1 MSNSSNVEI
10 EYLMSQG
17 SKDYPGGMRVSPVV
31 LERVCKKM
39 IKLILYCLPNAT
51 KGSIYSVGPIPELR
65 VVCIASGYRNGRT
78 DEIIWE
84 GRNRS
89 DYDQPGQAWE
99 DYRDRRG
106 KILEAMGW
114 CVERQKSWT
123 SDEPEHNIRSVR
135 KQLEG
140 RAWEDYHHMEP
151 VLIKKTDLWDMMPP
165 ASIYP
170 SNSQGD
176 PIWQDSQYA
185 IVAVIKIHFLPKT
198 IRRGDRST
206 RVITELSQSL
216 GTEMLSLHAR
226 GIALLSEIRLEKERQ
241 ETCNILAHDFRN
253 ISAGIGFAYRAA
265 NNAIGYLRELW
276 EDLIHQ
282 HLPGLPSKRAI
293 LEELNKLL
301 AEMVAN
307 HDCTDDNSE
316 VTRLIQYQSHL
327 LQYCLL
333 PEQNK
338 SWLEQKIRPLWQT
351 IFSKVEVEPSVMAK
365 IEELLDTLRESFY
378 VSANDQVVDKI
389 NHLPKRLKQEWVE
402 LAYKE
407 ISGTTDGLLE
417 RYVEFLDRKELAI
430 PGQYYIQKNLICLKG
445 LVNLIPEIERRINSR
460 LEILRGNY

>member
-1 MSNSSNVEI
+1 MTQVTHDNGTGIRISR
-10 EYLMSQG
+10 G
-17 SKDYPGGMRVSPVV
+17 V
-31 LERVCKKM
+31 LEDVCKRM
-39 IKLILYCLPNAT
+39 IEIILFCLPDAFRGT
-51 KGSIYSVGPIPELR
+51 IYSVGPMPNLR
-65 VVCIASGYRNGRT
+65 VIRVATGRKDDLSSKITWDASNP
-78 DEIIWE
+78 
-84 GRNRS
+84 S
-89 DYDQPGQAWE
+89 DYDPPGKIW
-99 DYRDRRG
+99 DTYRDRPG
-106 KILEAMGW
+106 SILEAMAW

-185 IVAVIKIHFLPKT
+185 TVAVIKIHFLPK
-198 IRRGDRST
+198 IIKRGDRST

-216 GTEMLSLHAR
+216 ATEMLSLHAR
-226 GIALLSEIRLEKERQ
+226 GIALLSEIRLEEELQ

-253 ISAGIGFAYRAA
+253 IIAGIGFAYRAA
-265 NNAIGYLRELW
+265 NNEIGYLREVW
-276 EDLIHQ
+276 EDLVHQ
-282 HLPGLPSKRAI
+282 HLPGLASKRAI
-293 LEELNKLL
+293 LEELNILL

-316 VTRLIQYQSHL
+316 ITRLVQYQRHL

-351 IFSKVEVEPSVMAK
+351 ILSKVEVEPSVMAK
-365 IEELLDTLRESFY
+365 IVELLDALRESFY
-378 VSANDQVVDKI
+378 VSANDQVVEKI

-417 RYVEFLDRKELAI
+417 RYIEFLDRKELAI
-430 PGQYYIQKNLICLKG
+430 PRQYYIQKNLICLKG
-445 LVNLIPEIERRINSR
+445 LVKLIPEIERRINSR
-460 LEILRGNY
+460 LEILRGN